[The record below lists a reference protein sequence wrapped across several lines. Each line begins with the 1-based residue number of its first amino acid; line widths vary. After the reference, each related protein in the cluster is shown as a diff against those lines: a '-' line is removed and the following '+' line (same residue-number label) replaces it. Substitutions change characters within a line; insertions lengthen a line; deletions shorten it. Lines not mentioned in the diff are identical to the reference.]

1 MLFCDQVFQFLELE
15 ESLYFTALDVEFHS
29 AGKQPFTQNNLLEI
43 NFKHASAMTVN
54 EKASLPTK
62 APNDLEEL
70 IRDYLYDNT
79 ERTEK
84 CFKPSL
90 RFCSKTDTL
99 WWKRM
104 TLWLT
109 RIKLR
114 NSATTSCLRVST
126 ICLSMKLATT
136 ATWLHDFAPKNSLAK
151 ATQDSAPL
159 LVANAICKHLN

>member
-84 CFKPSL
+84 CYKHLAEILFKDGHTLVKEDDFMADPNQTEKFRNNFL
-90 RFCSKTDTL
+90 FTRFHHLFEYEACYYSY
-99 WWKRM
+99 
-104 TLWLT
+104 
-109 RIKLR
+109 
-114 NSATTSCLRVST
+114 
-126 ICLSMKLATT
+126 
-136 ATWLHDFAPKNSLAK
+136 
-151 ATQDSAPL
+151 
-159 LVANAICKHLN
+159 LVARICS